1 MNKPA
6 TPPSAAILAEA
17 TRQHAILSAG
27 TDSIYPAKG
36 THGPDGLFDK
46 LVEALMENR
55 PLTVKFGMD
64 PTAPDIHLGHTV
76 VLNAMR
82 KFQDLGHKALPLIG
96 NYTAL
101 IGDPSGRNATRPP
114 LTPEQ
119 IASNAET
126 YLTQIYKVVDNDP
139 AKCKL
144 MWNGDWLSK
153 LTFAD
158 TIKLCAQTTV
168 AQIIARED
176 FATRLENNTP
186 ISMHELLY
194 PIMQGYDSIAMAERE
209 GCDIEFGGTD
219 QTFNC
224 LMGRQLMQARGMVP
238 QIVMTFPLLEGL
250 DGVIKMSKSKNNYIG
265 VEETPENMFG
275 KTMSIP
281 DTMLDRWFTLLT
293 TIPPEDR
300 PSHPM
305 EAKKALAHFITTRF
319 HGEQAATDARTAF
332 ESRFSKR
339 EIPTDIPEIVLLKSD
354 VPTLAYLVTFAN
366 FAASTSEARRLIEQG
381 GVKINSEALKIPN
394 APVTAESPFTLQ
406 VGKLKLAKIILK

>member
-1 MNKPA
+1 MNTPAKP
-6 TPPSAAILAEA
+6 TPEILAEA
-17 TRQHAILSAG
+17 ARQHAILSAG
-27 TDSIYPAKG
+27 TAAIYPEKG

-46 LVEALMENR
+46 LVQALMENR
-55 PLTVKFGMD
+55 PLRIKFGMD

-114 LTPEQ
+114 LTEEQ
-119 IASNAET
+119 INANAAT
-126 YLTQIYKVVDNDP
+126 YLKQVYKVVDSDP
-139 AKCKL
+139 AKCHL

-153 LTFAD
+153 LTFAE
-158 TIKLCAQTTV
+158 TIKLASQVTV
-168 AQIIARED
+168 AQMVSKED
-176 FATRLENNTP
+176 FAKRLAENSP

-194 PIMQGYDSIAMAERE
+194 PIMQGYDSVAMAELE

-224 LMGRQLMQARGMVP
+224 LMGRQLMQARGQSP

-250 DGVIKMSKSKNNYIG
+250 DGVQKMSKSKGNYIG
-265 VEETPENMFG
+265 IEDSATDMFG

-281 DTMLDRWFTLLT
+281 DSLLDRWFTLLT
-293 TIPPEDR
+293 TVPAAAR

-305 EAKKALAHFITTRF
+305 EAKKALAHFITARF
-319 HGEQAATDARTAF
+319 HGEEAATQARSDF

-339 EIPTDIPEIVLLKSD
+339 EIPTDLPLHTVTLPTDSITLPDLLVEVGFAESKSK
-354 VPTLAYLVTFAN
+354 
-366 FAASTSEARRLIEQG
+366 ARTLIEQG
-381 GVKINSEALKIPN
+381 GVKIDGEAVKNP
-394 APVTAESPFTLQ
+394 ATAVGKTTFTLQ
-406 VGKLKLAKIILK
+406 VGKLKLAKIILT

>member
-1 MNKPA
+1 MNTKPA
-6 TPPSAAILAEA
+6 PTPEILAEA

-27 TDSIYPAKG
+27 TAAIYPEKG

-46 LVEALMENR
+46 LVEALTAGR
-55 PLTVKFGMD
+55 PLKVKFGMD
-64 PTAPDIHLGHTV
+64 PTAADLHLGHTV

-82 KFQDLGHKALPLIG
+82 KFQDLGHVALPLIG

-114 LTPEQ
+114 LTQEQ
-119 IASNAET
+119 IEANAET
-126 YLTQIYKVVDNDP
+126 YMQQVYNVLDNNP
-139 AKCKL
+139 ERVKL

-153 LTFAD
+153 LTFAE
-158 TIKLCAQTTV
+158 TIKLAAQTTV

-194 PIMQGYDSIAMAERE
+194 PIMQGYDSIAMEERE

-224 LMGRQLMQARGMVP
+224 LMGRQLMQSRGMKP

-250 DGVIKMSKSKNNYIG
+250 DGVQKMSKSKNNYIG
-265 VEETPENMFG
+265 VTENPTDMFG

-281 DTMLDRWFTLLT
+281 DSILERWYTLLT
-293 TIPPEDR
+293 TIPQAER
-300 PSHPM
+300 PAHPM
-305 EAKKALAHFITTRF
+305 EAKKKLARFITARF
-319 HGEQAATDARTAF
+319 HGDDAAAEAQQAF
-332 ESRFSKR
+332 EARFSKR
-339 EIPTDIPEIVLLKSD
+339 EIPTEMPELTLTNTGNLAELIVD
-354 VPTLAYLVTFAN
+354 AN
-366 FAASTSEARRLIEQG
+366 FAASKSEARRLIEQG
-381 GVKINSEALKIPN
+381 GVKINGEQQKDPAIALTL
-394 APVTAESPFTLQ
+394 ASPFTLQ
-406 VGKLKLAKIILK
+406 VGKLKLAKVTFQ

>member
-1 MNKPA
+1 MNTKPA
-6 TPPSAAILAEA
+6 PTPEILAEA

-46 LVEALMENR
+46 LVEALTEGR
-55 PLTVKFGMD
+55 PLKVKFGMD

-76 VLNAMR
+76 VLNALR
-82 KFQDLGHKALPLIG
+82 KFQDLGHVALPLIG

-114 LTPEQ
+114 LTQEQ
-119 IASNAET
+119 IESNAET
-126 YLTQIYKVVDNDP
+126 YMKQVYNVLDNDP
-139 AKCKL
+139 ARVKL

-153 LTFAD
+153 LTFAE
-158 TIKLCAQTTV
+158 TIKLAAQTTV

-224 LMGRQLMQARGMVP
+224 LMGRQLMQSRGMKP

-250 DGVIKMSKSKNNYIG
+250 DGVQKMSKSKNNYIG
-265 VEETPENMFG
+265 VTENPTDMFG

-281 DTMLDRWFTLLT
+281 DSMLERWYILLT
-293 TIPPEDR
+293 TIPAAERPE
-300 PSHPM
+300 HPM
-305 EAKKALAHFITTRF
+305 EAKKKLARFITARF
-319 HGEQAATDARTAF
+319 HGEAAAAEAQSAF

-339 EIPTDIPEIVLLKSD
+339 ETPTDMPELTLSNTGNLAELIVDAK
-354 VPTLAYLVTFAN
+354 FAT
-366 FAASTSEARRLIEQG
+366 SKSEARRLIEQG
-381 GVKINSEALKIPN
+381 GVKINGETQKDQAATLTI
-394 APVTAESPFTLQ
+394 ASPFTLQ
-406 VGKLKLAKIILK
+406 VGKLKLAKITLA

>member
-1 MNKPA
+1 MNKPF
-6 TPPSAAILAEA
+6 TPSAEVLTEA
-17 TRQHAILSAG
+17 KRQHAILSQG
-27 TDSIYPAKG
+27 TAAILPETGKW
-36 THGPDGLFDK
+36 GPDGLFDK
-46 LVEALMENR
+46 LVIALTEGR
-55 PLTVKFGMD
+55 PLTVKLGMD

-76 VLNAMR
+76 ALNAMR

-101 IGDPSGRNATRPP
+101 IGDPSGRNSTRPP
-114 LTPEQ
+114 LTEEQ
-119 IASNAET
+119 IMANAET
-126 YLTQIYKVVDNDP
+126 YKAQIFKILDTDP
-139 AKCKL
+139 AKCTL
-144 MWNGDWLSK
+144 MWNGDWLAK
-153 LTFAD
+153 LSFAD

-224 LMGRQLMQARGMVP
+224 LMGRQLMQSRGMQP

-250 DGVIKMSKSKNNYIG
+250 DGVQKMSKSKANYIG
-265 VEETPENMFG
+265 VDDTADNMFG

-281 DTMLDRWFTLLT
+281 DALLERWFTLLT
-293 TIPPEDR
+293 TVPVSER
-300 PSHPM
+300 PTHPM
-305 EAKKALAHFITTRF
+305 EAKKALAHFITARF
-319 HGEQAATDARTAF
+319 HGADAATAAREAF

-339 EIPTDIPEIVLLKSD
+339 EIPTDIPEL
-354 VPTLAYLVTFAN
+354 TLTNTGSLVELIIDAN
-366 FAASTSEARRLIEQG
+366 FATSKSEARRLIEQG
-381 GVKINSEALKIPN
+381 GVKINGEPIKDPAATLQI
-394 APVTAESPFTLQ
+394 ASPFTLQ
-406 VGKLKLAKIILK
+406 VGKLKIAKITLT

>member
-1 MNKPA
+1 MNTKPA
-6 TPPSAAILAEA
+6 PTPEILAEA

-27 TDSIYPAKG
+27 TAAIYPEKG

-46 LVEALMENR
+46 LVEALTAGR
-55 PLTVKFGMD
+55 PLKIKFGMD
-64 PTAPDIHLGHTV
+64 PTAADLHLGHTV

-82 KFQDLGHKALPLIG
+82 KFQDLGHVALPLIG

-114 LTPEQ
+114 LTQEQ
-119 IASNAET
+119 IEANAET
-126 YLTQIYKVVDNDP
+126 YMQQVYNVLDNNP
-139 AKCKL
+139 ERVKL

-153 LTFAD
+153 LTFAE
-158 TIKLCAQTTV
+158 TIKLAAQTTV

-194 PIMQGYDSIAMAERE
+194 PIMQGYDSIAMEERE

-224 LMGRQLMQARGMVP
+224 LMGRQLMQSRGMKP

-250 DGVIKMSKSKNNYIG
+250 DGVQKMSKSKNNYIG
-265 VEETPENMFG
+265 VTESPTDMFG

-281 DTMLDRWFTLLT
+281 DSILERWYTLLT
-293 TIPPEDR
+293 T
-300 PSHPM
+300 
-305 EAKKALAHFITTRF
+305 
-319 HGEQAATDARTAF
+319 
-332 ESRFSKR
+332 
-339 EIPTDIPEIVLLKSD
+339 
-354 VPTLAYLVTFAN
+354 
-366 FAASTSEARRLIEQG
+366 
-381 GVKINSEALKIPN
+381 
-394 APVTAESPFTLQ
+394 
-406 VGKLKLAKIILK
+406 

>member
-1 MNKPA
+1 MNTKAAP
-6 TPPSAAILAEA
+6 TPEILAEA
-17 TRQHAILSAG
+17 RRQHAILSAG
-27 TDSIYPAKG
+27 TAAIYPEKG
-36 THGPDGLFDK
+36 VHGPDGLFDK
-46 LVEALMENR
+46 LVEALTEGR
-55 PLTVKFGMD
+55 PLTIKFGMD

-76 VLNAMR
+76 VLNALR

-101 IGDPSGRNATRPP
+101 IGDPSGRNSTRPP

-126 YLTQIYKVVDNDP
+126 YLKQVYKVVDNNP
-139 AKCKL
+139 AKCEL

-153 LTFAD
+153 LTFAE

-176 FATRLENNTP
+176 FANRLAENAP

-194 PIMQGYDSIAMAERE
+194 PIMQGYDSVAMAERE

-224 LMGRQLMQARGMVP
+224 LMGRQLMSARGMKP

-250 DGVIKMSKSKNNYIG
+250 DGVQKMSKSKGNYIG
-265 VEETPENMFG
+265 VEDSPTDMFG

-281 DTMLDRWFTLLT
+281 DSLLERWYTLLT
-293 TIPPEDR
+293 TIPESER

-305 EAKKALAHFITTRF
+305 EAKKKLARFITARF
-319 HGEQAATDARTAF
+319 HGQRAAEGAQNAF
-332 ESRFSKR
+332 EERFSKR
-339 EIPTDIPEIVLLKSD
+339 EIPADVPEITVGKTN
-354 VPTLAYLVTFAN
+354 TLSELIAVIGFA
-366 FAASTSEARRLIEQG
+366 SSKSEARRLIEQG
-381 GVKINSEALKIPN
+381 GVKINGTQWKDPQ
-394 APVTAESPFTLQ
+394 AELPWECPYIVQT
-406 VGKLKLAKIILK
+406 GKLKIAKIWYA

>member
-1 MNKPA
+1 MNTKAAP
-6 TPPSAAILAEA
+6 TPEILAEA
-17 TRQHAILSAG
+17 ARQHAILSAG

-46 LVEALMENR
+46 LVEALMEKR
-55 PLTVKFGMD
+55 PLKIKFGMD
-64 PTAPDIHLGHTV
+64 PTAADLHLGHTV
-76 VLNAMR
+76 VLNALR
-82 KFQDLGHKALPLIG
+82 KFQDLGHVALPLIG

-119 IASNAET
+119 IAANAET
-126 YLTQIYKVVDNDP
+126 YMQQVYNVLDNNP
-139 AKCKL
+139 ARVKL
-144 MWNGDWLSK
+144 MWNGDWLKHLS
-153 LTFAD
+153 FAD

-194 PIMQGYDSIAMAERE
+194 PIMQGYDSIAMHERE

-224 LMGRQLMQARGMVP
+224 LMGRQLMSARGLKP

-250 DGVIKMSKSKNNYIG
+250 DGVQKMSKSKNNYIG
-265 VEETPENMFG
+265 VTENPTDMFG

-281 DTMLDRWFTLLT
+281 DALLERWYTLLT
-293 TIPPEDR
+293 TIPAAERPE
-300 PSHPM
+300 HPM
-305 EAKKALAHFITTRF
+305 EAKKKLARFITARF
-319 HGEQAATDARTAF
+319 HGEEAAQEAQTAF

-339 EIPTDIPEIVLLKSD
+339 EMPTEMPELTLTNTGNLAELIVDAK
-354 VPTLAYLVTFAN
+354 
-366 FAASTSEARRLIEQG
+366 FAASKSEARRLIEQG
-381 GVKINSEALKIPN
+381 GVKINGEQVKDAAIALHLD
-394 APVTAESPFTLQ
+394 APFTLQ
-406 VGKLKLAKIILK
+406 VGKLKLAKITLA